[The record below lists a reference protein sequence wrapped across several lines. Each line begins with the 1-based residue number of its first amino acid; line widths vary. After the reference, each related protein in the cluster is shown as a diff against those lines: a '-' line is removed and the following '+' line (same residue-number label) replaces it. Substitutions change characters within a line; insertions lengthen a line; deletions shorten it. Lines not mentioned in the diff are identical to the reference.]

1 VLVRGGAEVLG
12 LEGPLVENSMGHFLA
27 VLASSAAASWV
38 LWLAWS
44 RRPLKRSNKG

>member
-1 VLVRGGAEVLG
+1 
-12 LEGPLVENSMGHFLA
+12 